1 MGEQCCSK
9 PPIKNCGDDEGFEMG
24 LPVREKLKHS
34 IRSTDTLDLVSQAD
48 SGVMHTPLPQGYD
61 AEFDPPLEKKYEC
74 PICLMALRTAVQTP
88 CGHRFC
94 RGCIERSI
102 REAGSKCPIDNE
114 VLTLDQLF
122 SDNFANREILSLTVA
137 CCNSECHQK
146 MELRYIESHLVQ
158 CQFSTEPC
166 PLCQAAL
173 LKNQLDEHTV
183 QHCPRRSVP
192 CPACMEMYIWDEK
205 QLHEGLCPF
214 ASVVC
219 EFCSG
224 ELIRDHLA
232 SHCDT
237 DCPEAPVTCT
247 FSSFGCEEKMSRSSL
262 AQHMQEFTHL
272 HLSSMAAFLKRQN
285 LFGEPSMGAAARSS
299 AVTSEMDTSLKSS
312 VDHLELQQ
320 MRETV
325 QQLDG
330 RLVRQVHL
338 LRELSIQVH
347 SQATQLQDLHRHTA
361 ALDDAVQGLKAVPC
375 NGAFTWRVEG
385 FQEHLENHRANRPVV
400 LYSPGFYTGRPGYR
414 LCLRLQ
420 LQPPTAPHNPSFLSL
435 FVHTMRGAFDNQ
447 VAWPL
452 QGTLKLII
460 LDPVEGLHMTEVM
473 ETKPDLLA
481 FQRPTAERN
490 QKGFGYV
497 TFVHLS
503 KLSKRYM
510 EDDILQVRCEATLKL

>member
-1 MGEQCCSK
+1 MMGEQCCSK
-9 PPIKNCGDDEGFEMG
+9 PTVKSCGDDGGFEMG
-24 LPVREKLKHS
+24 LPVHEKLTKS
-34 IRSTDTLDLVSQAD
+34 IRSTDTLNVGLQED
-48 SGVMHTPLPQGYD
+48 SGMHTPPPQGYD

-102 REAGSKCPIDNE
+102 RDAGSKCPIDNE

-146 MELRYIESHLVQ
+146 MELRYLESHLAQ

-173 LKNQLDEHTV
+173 HKNQLDEHTV
-183 QHCPRRSVP
+183 QHCLRRPVP

-205 QLHEGLCPF
+205 QLHEDLCPF

-219 EFCSG
+219 KYCSG

-272 HLSSMAAFLKRQN
+272 HLNSMAAFLKRQS
-285 LFGEPSMGAAARSS
+285 LYGEPSSMGAAASSS
-299 AVTSEMDTSLKSS
+299 AVTSEMDTGS
-312 VDHLELQQ
+312 VDHLGLRQ

-330 RLVRQVHL
+330 RLVRQDHQ
-338 LRELSIQVH
+338 LRELSIQAH
-347 SQATQLQDLHRHTA
+347 TQAAQLQHLHQQTA
-361 ALDDAVQGLKAVPC
+361 TLEHAVQELEAQQC
-375 NGAFTWRVEG
+375 NGVFTWRVEG
-385 FQEHLENHRANRPVV
+385 FQEHLESHRANQPVV

-420 LQPPTAPHNPSFLSL
+420 LQPPIATHNPNFLSL
-435 FVHTMRGAFDNQ
+435 FVHTMRGAFDHQ

-452 QGTLKLII
+452 QGTLKLTI
-460 LDPVEGLHMTEVM
+460 LDPAEGLHMTEVM

-481 FQRPTAERN
+481 FQRPTADRN
-490 QKGFGYV
+490 LKGFGYV
-497 TFVHLS
+497 TFVHMS

-510 EDDILQVRCEATLKL
+510 KDNVLQVCCEATPKL